1 MSNWQTLP
9 DGEANPVVE
18 PPTHQSV
25 QPTVE
30 PLTVPPSVEKE
41 PQVAPTETLPMAPK
55 MEDAPTDSHALATE
69 DHDDKGA
76 AQLEH
81 TEPEVKD
88 LGWDE
93 KPEHIPAPLVGG
105 LANEDLWVLVRRFN
119 KVYLAA
125 AVLMLANVPC

>member
-9 DGEANPVVE
+9 DGETKSVVQ
-18 PPTHQSV
+18 PTTRPIA

-30 PLTVPPSVEKE
+30 PTSVEQLQE
-41 PQVAPTETLPMAPK
+41 PEVAPTESLPMAPK
-55 MEDAPTDSHALATE
+55 MEDSPTDSHALATA
-69 DHDDKGA
+69 DHDEKGA
-76 AQLEH
+76 AQIEH

-93 KPEHIPAPLVGG
+93 KPEHIPVPLVGG

-119 KVYLAA
+119 KVYFY
-125 AVLMLANVPC
+125 VVI